1 MKRKIIIIL
10 AAILILLAG
19 FNLGTMHAIKNA
31 NIVEYNDD
39 YAIIDYGHSLHIYDN
54 APKGEK

>member
-1 MKRKIIIIL
+1 MKRKIMIIL

-19 FNLGTMHAIKNA
+19 FNLGKMYAIKNA

-39 YAIIDYGHSLHIYDN
+39 YAIIDYGDMGEHIYDI
-54 APKGEK
+54 APKGE

>member
-10 AAILILLAG
+10 ASLLLLLAG
-19 FNLGTMHAIKNA
+19 FNIGVAYTIKNA

-39 YAIIDYGHSLHIYDN
+39 YAIIDYGHSLHIYDI
-54 APKGEK
+54 EE